1 MIRERSEGAEHRAVS
16 AAFGVVLLLAC
27 ALCACRDDEVS
38 APAPAA
44 ARTGPPNVLLIV
56 VDTLRA
62 DHLSHYG
69 YDRQTAAPLDGF
81 RARSTVFSRAYS
93 TAPWTGPATMSIL
106 TGLSPLQHRA
116 TEHGDVLPDAIE
128 TLAERLRAAGY
139 RTHGISFNQEVTRA
153 TGYAQGFDVF
163 DDYVGKVID
172 YPDIRQMVRR
182 VEAWLE
188 ASPAEPFFLYLQ
200 PMNVH
205 GPYRVP
211 RSRQTAL
218 LGRAPDRAFEYYGR
232 DLMAPLMRQ
241 GRVELRAAVSAE
253 IVASAVDQYDVAV
266 HYSMEEIA
274 RMLAAIE
281 AAGRLEN
288 TLVVLTSDHGEEL
301 FDHGGFSHG
310 FTLYREVLHVPLYL
324 HRPGQETAQT
334 VDRAVSILDIVPTI
348 LAQAG
353 LVPTGPAA
361 GEFEGVDLLS
371 DPGPEAA
378 PRLLVQQAG
387 WTQRAKG
394 LSLVRGR
401 DHLVELEHAYD
412 APNGRIA
419 FYDLAGDPAEREDRA
434 AAERA
439 EVRRLREALAS
450 EVDRLARASRL
461 PDPEN
466 VLEKLGEEETARLR
480 ALGYV
485 E

>member
-1 MIRERSEGAEHRAVS
+1 MIRARSEWARRRADF
-16 AAFGVVLLLAC
+16 AALGFLLLSAG
-27 ALCACRDDEVS
+27 AVCACRDAETS
-38 APAPAA
+38 APAE

-69 YDRQTAAPLDGF
+69 YDRQTAAPLDAF
-81 RARSTVFSRAYS
+81 RARSTLFSRAYS

-116 TEHGDVLPDAIE
+116 TAHGDVLPDAVE

-139 RTHGISFNQEVTRA
+139 TTHGISFNQEVSRA
-153 TGYAQGFDVF
+153 TGYAQGFDGF
-163 DDYVGKVID
+163 DDFMGKAID
-172 YPDIRQMVRR
+172 YPDIGQRVRR
-182 VEAWLE
+182 VGRWLE
-188 ASPAEPFFLYLQ
+188 TSPTEPFFLYLQ

-211 RSRQTAL
+211 RSRQAAL
-218 LGRAPDRAFEYYGR
+218 LGRAPTRAFEYYGPE
-232 DLMAPLMRQ
+232 LMAPLMRQ
-241 GRVELRAAVSAE
+241 GRVELRADVSEE
-253 IVASAVDQYDVAV
+253 IKSSAIDQYDVAIR
-266 HYSMEEIA
+266 YSMEEIA

-324 HRPGQETAQT
+324 HLPEQETAQT
-334 VDRAVSILDIVPTI
+334 VERAVSILDIVPTI
-348 LAQAG
+348 LARAG
-353 LVPTGPAA
+353 LPPTGSAA
-361 GEFEGVDLLS
+361 GELEGTDLLA
-371 DPGPEAA
+371 DPGPDAA
-378 PRLLVQQAG
+378 PRLLVQHAG

-394 LSLVRGR
+394 LSLIRDR
-401 DHLVELEHAYD
+401 DHLVDLEHAYD
-412 APNGRIA
+412 TPSRRIA
-419 FYDLAGDPAEREDRA
+419 LFDLVEDPAERADRA

-439 EVRRLREALAS
+439 EVRRWREALAS
-450 EVDRLARASRL
+450 EADRLARASRL

-466 VLEKLGEEETARLR
+466 VLETLDDEETARLR